1 MTEKERLL
9 INLDNL
15 NSIEPGW
22 DGSNGEIPDERTIR
36 TAKDL
41 ISLFNEETLK
51 IIAVFPG
58 NQGGIYIQGRTA
70 EIRISIYVIGTI
82 ITSSLKKN
90 ELH

>member
-9 INLDNL
+9 INLKNF

-22 DGSNGEIPDERTIR
+22 DGGNGEIPDKRTIR

-41 ISLFNEETLK
+41 IDLFNEETLK
-51 IIAVFPG
+51 NVSVFPG

-70 EIRISIYVIGTI
+70 EIKISIYVIGTN